1 MDVQVVDSLAS
12 MLSVV
17 DDKSITFL
25 IEAFLFS
32 NLCASD
38 HQMSEKL
45 SVGLCSFGHFAKTLT
60 ILWNDQEVS
69 FGDWCNI
76 SECQA
81 DVILIDNCSW
91 DLLLYNL
98 VEKCYL
104 FRLCSLSF
112 FLFHNKLNSK

>member
-1 MDVQVVDSLAS
+1 MQVIDSLAS
-12 MLSVV
+12 ILSVV
-17 DDKSITFL
+17 DDKSVTIVS
-25 IEAFLFS
+25 EAFLFG

-38 HQMSEKL
+38 HQMSEEL
-45 SVGLCSFGHFAKTLT
+45 SVGLCSFAQLAKTLT
-60 ILWNDQEVS
+60 ILRNDQEVS
-69 FGDWCNI
+69 FGDWVDI

-81 DVILIDNCSW
+81 DIIFIDNCSW
-91 DLLLYNL
+91 DLLLNNL